1 MRWYPLKFR
10 PIFKQRIWGGRR
22 LEEVFGK
29 DLPEGQLIGESWEL
43 VDLPGDRSIVANGQ
57 LAGRAIADVVA
68 TYPLQVTGRP
78 EPVSPFPLLIKF
90 LDAQDILSVQ
100 VHPDNRVCKRL
111 GIGQPKSECW
121 YIVDAGP
128 GAFIYKGLRPGITR
142 RQLELAMDKGSVEQ
156 VLQKVPVEPG
166 QCHYLPAGTVHA
178 LGPGILVAEIQ
189 IPSDTTFRLYDFDR
203 LDNTGQPRPLH
214 VREALESIRFDIL
227 AEELTVTT
235 SGRLVDSPQFVVDK
249 IVIPAGE
256 QALLGRGI
264 MRVLVLISGAGCISD
279 PAGRQLTEVKAGQCL
294 LIPASYEGVVIADKD
309 MEYLTVM
316 IEGKG

>member
-1 MRWYPLKFR
+1 MKFR

-57 LAGRAIADVVA
+57 LAGRTIADVVA

-100 VHPDNRVCKRL
+100 VHPDGQVCKRL

-189 IPSDTTFRLYDFDR
+189 TPSDTTFRLYDFDR

-214 VREALESIRFDIL
+214 VTEALESIRFDIL
-227 AEELTVTT
+227 SEELTVTS

-279 PAGRQLTEVKAGQCL
+279 PAGRQMTEVKAGQCL
-294 LIPASYEGVVIADKD
+294 LIPASYEGAVIADKD